1 MREQGLARFA
11 VDSSEPD
18 VEITPTSIGQLQAM
32 LTEAHEAGIAV
43 ISVGGGTQLGIG
55 NVPAAYDA
63 AISLGRIDRV
73 IAYEPADLTVTV
85 EPGLR
90 LSDLQELL
98 ATSGQCLPLDPPC
111 DPAATI
117 GGVLATNSSGPMRHA
132 YGTARDW
139 LIGARIVHADGASSK
154 SGGRVVKNVA
164 GYDMHKLHIGAL
176 GTLGVIAE
184 ATFKLTP
191 LPIAQTSIAIGCGD
205 ARSACK
211 LVLDAHDAGL
221 SIQAAEV
228 LSPTAAHRML
238 DEARW
243 SVVARCAGGQG
254 AIDRT
259 VRELNRLAMDAGA
272 KTQVVNGEVWGRWS
286 PEFVPSV
293 LSLRIS
299 VMPSAVAATIDALDR
314 SLAGAA
320 ARISATV
327 TAGLVR
333 VQLEP
338 TRDEGAPA
346 LIGRASEIAMRNG
359 GTMMIDAAPVAV
371 KRSMDVFGP
380 VRPDVSIMKR
390 LKEQFDPH
398 GVLAPGRFAGRL

>member
-1 MREQGLARFA
+1 
-11 VDSSEPD
+11 
-18 VEITPTSIGQLQAM
+18 
-32 LTEAHEAGIAV
+32 
-43 ISVGGGTQLGIG
+43 
-55 NVPAAYDA
+55 
-63 AISLGRIDRV
+63 
-73 IAYEPADLTVTV
+73 
-85 EPGLR
+85 
-90 LSDLQELL
+90 
-98 ATSGQCLPLDPPC
+98 
-111 DPAATI
+111 
-117 GGVLATNSSGPMRHA
+117 MRHA

-139 LIGARIVHADGASSK
+139 LVGGRVLHADGTSSK
-154 SGGRVVKNVA
+154 SGGRVVKNVT

-191 LPIAQTSIAIGCGD
+191 LPIAQTSIAIRCGD
-205 ARSACK
+205 ARTAWE

-228 LSPTAAHRML
+228 LSPTAAHRVV

-243 SVVARCAGGQG
+243 SVLARCAGGQG
-254 AIDRT
+254 AIART
-259 VRELNRLAMDAGA
+259 VRELNRLAHDASA
-272 KTQVVNGEVWGRWS
+272 STQTVEDDVWSRWS
-286 PEFVPSV
+286 SEFIPRS

-299 VMPSAVAATIDALDR
+299 VMPSAVATTVDTLDR
-314 SLAGAA
+314 SLTGAA

-338 TRDEGAPA
+338 ASEERAVA
-346 LIGRASEIAMRNG
+346 LITRASEIAVRNG

-371 KRSMDVFGP
+371 KRQMDVFGP
-380 VRPDVSIMKR
+380 ARPDLSIMKR
-390 LKEQFDPH
+390 LKDQFDPD